1 MLQRIKLVL
10 RQNAPWSRKVSWWV
24 VLLEGVITL
33 AIGIYFLVQPQHSA
47 VLVLLV
53 LGGYLFISG
62 ILEIIASLR
71 GARPSIILIRAGIGL
86 LAGLLV
92 LLQPWLPS
100 IDVNAARII
109 LATGFLL
116 SGLLGLYETIRRSDG
131 GRFRWGALFSGLL
144 HILLALLLFFVPSSG
159 IPLLNWLGTLAIII
173 GILLIIYA
181 ILMYREDRASNLPVK
196 T

>member
-1 MLQRIKLVL
+1 MLQRINSVL
-10 RQNAPWSRKVSWWV
+10 RQNAPWSRTVGWWV

-33 AIGIYFLVQPQHSA
+33 AIGIYFLVQPQRSA
-47 VLVLLV
+47 GLVLLV
-53 LGGYLFISG
+53 LGGYLFISS
-62 ILEIIASLR
+62 ILNIIAGLR
-71 GARPSIILIRAGIGL
+71 GARHSIILIRAGIGL

-92 LLQPWLPS
+92 LVQPLLPS

-116 SGLLGLYETIRRSDG
+116 SGLLGLYETISRSDG
-131 GRFRWGALFSGLL
+131 ERFRWGALFSGLL

-173 GILLIIYA
+173 GLLLIIFA
-181 ILMYREDRASNLPVK
+181 ILMYREDRASNIPVK